1 MEESRIQK
9 FKSLLEAERTRL
21 IGELETVGR
30 KNPDAAGDWEAVP
43 PAMDALPADENEV
56 ADTIEEYEGNTAIL
70 KQLEIRLGEVDAALG
85 RIEAGNYGICE
96 VSGQEIEEDRL
107 EANPAARTSKAHM
120 NDELR

>member
-21 IGELETVGR
+21 IDELGTVGR
-30 KNPDAAGDWEAVP
+30 KNPDVMGDWEAVP
-43 PAMDALPADENEV
+43 PVMDAIPADENEV
-56 ADTIEEYEGNTAIL
+56 ADTIEEYESNTAIL
-70 KQLEIRLGEVDAALG
+70 KQLETRLSEVDAALV
-85 RIEAGNYGICE
+85 RIEAGSYGICE
-96 VSGQEIEEDRL
+96 ISGQQIEDDRL